1 MLLLQLTLLFVLV
14 LGGSS
19 DFINIYHRAGD
30 EVIMSC
36 NSVNSSETSC
46 SSIKWLYYRYMFT
59 TDTIVSDGQINEDS
73 PQAAKLSLG
82 RRCSLTIT
90 NISSEDAGRYGCYF
104 RNTNEHDTNVFL
116 NILTLSANQSTDPVG
131 GVTLTCTLWVYAY
144 TYCEE
149 DSLRWL
155 DEERD
160 ELKQDDDEVYY
171 SRQMKCVSDLMITRQ
186 INHNRRYTC
195 QFVINNEVK
204 ISADYT
210 LVSTAPVDLT
220 SDSTPNKIIFI
231 LNIAKICL
239 LIILVVIV
247 TTVQIKYRRR
257 TGAAE
262 DAQDQDCVPDEQD
275 SRVIC
280 DNVENHQGPAQ
291 HHGQKKRGGRGRRS
305 DVFNSQRS
313 SEEDVCEERTE
324 EFYTSFNCT

>member
-19 DFINIYHRAGD
+19 DDIYIYHRAGD

-46 SSIKWLYYRYMFT
+46 SSVDWFYYRDIFT
-59 TDTIVSDGQINEDS
+59 IDTIVSDGQINKDS
-73 PQAAKLSLG
+73 PQADKLSLG

-90 NISSEDAGRYGCYF
+90 NISSEDAGAYRCRY
-104 RNTNEHDTNVFL
+104 RNTYEHDTVVYL

-131 GVTLTCTLWVYAY
+131 GVTLTCTLWGY
-144 TYCEE
+144 TDSYCEE

-171 SRQMKCVSDLMITRQ
+171 SRQKNCVSDLIITHQ
-186 INHNRRYTC
+186 INHSRRYTC
-195 QFVINNEVK
+195 QFVDNNEVK

-220 SDSTPNKIIFI
+220 SDLTPNKIIFI

-275 SRVIC
+275 SRVIY

-313 SEEDVCEERTE
+313 SEEDSV
-324 EFYTSFNCT
+324 

>member
-14 LGGSS
+14 LGAGSS
-19 DFINIYHRAGD
+19 DDIYIYHRAGD

-46 SSIKWLYYRYMFT
+46 SSVDWFYYRDIFT
-59 TDTIVSDGQINEDS
+59 IDTIVSDGQINKDS
-73 PQAAKLSLG
+73 PQADKLSLG

-90 NISSEDAGRYGCYF
+90 NISSEDAGAYRCRY
-104 RNTNEHDTNVFL
+104 RNTYEHDTVVYL

-131 GVTLTCTLWVYAY
+131 GVTLTCTLWGY
-144 TYCEE
+144 TDSYCEE

-171 SRQMKCVSDLMITRQ
+171 SRQKNCVSDLIITHQ
-186 INHNRRYTC
+186 INHSRRYTC
-195 QFVINNEVK
+195 QFVDNNEVK

-220 SDSTPNKIIFI
+220 SDSTPNKIII
-231 LNIAKICL
+231 IIIIIVASVGL
-239 LIILVVIV
+239 LTILVIV
-247 TTVQIKYRRR
+247 GLTVFIKSRKK

-262 DAQDQDCVPDEQD
+262 EDAPKRAHVPDGEE
-275 SRVIC
+275 SSVTY
-280 DNVENHQGPAQ
+280 VTVSY
-291 HHGQKKRGGRGRRS
+291 RS
-305 DVFNSQRS
+305 QNQEALPS
-313 SEEDVCEERTE
+313 SEVREPEEGE
-324 EFYTSFNCT
+324 EEVTYATVKK

>member
-19 DFINIYHRAGD
+19 DDIYIYHRAGD

-46 SSIKWLYYRYMFT
+46 SSVDWFYYRDMFT

-73 PQAAKLSLG
+73 PQADKLSLG
-82 RRCSLTIT
+82 RRCSLIIT
-90 NISSEDAGRYGCYF
+90 NISSEDAGLYRCNYG
-104 RNTNEHDTNVFL
+104 NTYEHYTYVYL
-116 NILTLSANQSTDPVG
+116 NILTISANQSTDPMG
-131 GVTLTCTLWVYAY
+131 GVTLTCTLWRDRYI
-144 TYCEE
+144 YCVKG
-149 DSLRWL
+149 SLRWL

-171 SRQMKCVSDLMITRQ
+171 SRQKKCVSDLIITHQ

-195 QFVINNEVK
+195 QFVDNNEVK

-220 SDSTPNKIIFI
+220 TDSTPNKIII
-231 LNIAKICL
+231 IIIIIVASVGL
-239 LIILVVIV
+239 LTILVIV
-247 TTVQIKYRRR
+247 GLTVFIKSRRK

-262 DAQDQDCVPDEQD
+262 DAPKRARVPD
-275 SRVIC
+275 
-280 DNVENHQGPAQ
+280 VEESSVTYVTVSY
-291 HHGQKKRGGRGRRS
+291 RS
-305 DVFNSQRS
+305 QNQEALPS
-313 SEEDVCEERTE
+313 SEVREPEEGE
-324 EFYTSFNCT
+324 EEVTYATVKK

>member
-14 LGGSS
+14 LG
-19 DFINIYHRAGD
+19 
-30 EVIMSC
+30 V
-36 NSVNSSETSC
+36 
-46 SSIKWLYYRYMFT
+46 
-59 TDTIVSDGQINEDS
+59 
-73 PQAAKLSLG
+73 
-82 RRCSLTIT
+82 
-90 NISSEDAGRYGCYF
+90 
-104 RNTNEHDTNVFL
+104 
-116 NILTLSANQSTDPVG
+116 SANQSTDPVG
-131 GVTLTCTLWVYAY
+131 GVTLTCTLWRYRY
-144 TYCEE
+144 ISCEE
-149 DSLRWL
+149 GILRWL

-171 SRQMKCVSDLMITRQ
+171 SRQKKCVSDLMITHQ
-186 INHNRRYTC
+186 INHSRRYTC
-195 QFVINNEVK
+195 QFVEYNEVK

-220 SDSTPNKIIFI
+220 SDSTPNKIII
-231 LNIAKICL
+231 IINIAKICL

-275 SRVIC
+275 SRVIY

-313 SEEDVCEERTE
+313 SEEDSV
-324 EFYTSFNCT
+324 

>member
-19 DFINIYHRAGD
+19 DIISIYHRAGD

-46 SSIKWLYYRYMFT
+46 SSFKWLYFGYRSI
-59 TDTIVSDGQINEDS
+59 DTIVSDGQINEDS
-73 PQAAKLSLG
+73 PQADKLSLG

-90 NISSEDAGRYGCYF
+90 NISSEDAGRYICSYGKTF
-104 RNTNEHDTNVFL
+104 EHNTVVSL
-116 NILTLSANQSTDPVG
+116 NILTLSAKQSTDPVG
-131 GVTLTCTLWVYAY
+131 GVTLTCTLWGYANP
-144 TYCEE
+144 YCEE

-160 ELKQDDDEVYY
+160 ELKQDDYEVYY
-171 SRQMKCVSDLMITRQ
+171 DRQMNCVSDLIITHQ
-186 INHNRRYTC
+186 INHSRRYTC

-210 LVSTAPVDLT
+210 LVSTA
-220 SDSTPNKIIFI
+220 PNKIIFI

-275 SRVIC
+275 SRVIYE
-280 DNVENHQGPAQ
+280 NVENHQGPAQ

-313 SEEDVCEERTE
+313 SEEDSV
-324 EFYTSFNCT
+324 

>member
-19 DFINIYHRAGD
+19 DDINIYHRAGD

-36 NSVNSSETSC
+36 NSVDSSETSC

-59 TDTIVSDGQINEDS
+59 IDTIVSDGQINEDS

-90 NISSEDAGRYGCYF
+90 NISSEDAGHYRCYYG
-104 RNTNEHDTNVFL
+104 NTYEHYTNVYL
-116 NILTLSANQSTDPVG
+116 NILTLSAKQSTDPVG
-131 GVTLTCTLWVYAY
+131 GVTLTCSLWRYRDI
-144 TYCEE
+144 YCVK

-171 SRQMKCVSDLMITRQ
+171 SGWMNCVSDLIITHQ
-186 INHNRRYTC
+186 INHSRRYTC

-262 DAQDQDCVPDEQD
+262 DAQDQDCVPLLPYSWAAGMLNELVLDHLI
-275 SRVIC
+275 SILS
-280 DNVENHQGPAQ
+280 
-291 HHGQKKRGGRGRRS
+291 KRTRHRQLS
-305 DVFNSQRS
+305 
-313 SEEDVCEERTE
+313 
-324 EFYTSFNCT
+324 

>member
-14 LGGSS
+14 LGAGSS
-19 DFINIYHRAGD
+19 DDIYIYHRAGD

-46 SSIKWLYYRYMFT
+46 SSIKWFYFRDIST

-73 PQAAKLSLG
+73 PQADKLSLG

-90 NISSEDAGRYGCYF
+90 NISSEDAGAYRCYYG
-104 RNTNEHDTNVFL
+104 NTYDTNVFL

-131 GVTLTCTLWVYAY
+131 GVTLTCSLWVY
-144 TYCEE
+144 TGIYCVE

-171 SRQMKCVSDLMITRQ
+171 SRQKKCVSDLIITHQ
-186 INHNRRYTC
+186 MNHSRRYTC

-210 LVSTAPVDLT
+210 LVSTAP
-220 SDSTPNKIIFI
+220 NKIII
-231 LNIAKICL
+231 IIIIVASVGL
-239 LIILVVIV
+239 LTILVIV
-247 TTVQIKYRRR
+247 GLTVFIKSRRK

-262 DAQDQDCVPDEQD
+262 DAPKRARVPDGEE
-275 SRVIC
+275 STVSY
-280 DNVENHQGPAQ
+280 
-291 HHGQKKRGGRGRRS
+291 RS
-305 DVFNSQRS
+305 
-313 SEEDVCEERTE
+313 
-324 EFYTSFNCT
+324 

>member
-19 DFINIYHRAGD
+19 DDISIYHRAGD

-46 SSIKWLYYRYMFT
+46 SSIKWLYDRDMFT
-59 TDTIVSDGQINEDS
+59 TIDTIVSDGQINEDS

-90 NISSEDAGRYGCYF
+90 NISSEDAGAYICYYGKTYG
-104 RNTNEHDTNVFL
+104 HYTNVFL

-131 GVTLTCTLWVYAY
+131 GVTLTCTLWGYAY
-144 TYCEE
+144 PYCVKGI
-149 DSLRWL
+149 LRWL

-171 SRQMKCVSDLMITRQ
+171 SRQKTCVSDLMITHQ
-186 INHNRRYTC
+186 SNHSRRYTC
-195 QFVINNEVK
+195 QFVTNHEVK

-210 LVSTAPVDLT
+210 LVSTAAVDLT

-262 DAQDQDCVPDEQD
+262 GVYLYKDLVK
-275 SRVIC
+275 
-280 DNVENHQGPAQ
+280 NL
-291 HHGQKKRGGRGRRS
+291 
-305 DVFNSQRS
+305 
-313 SEEDVCEERTE
+313 
-324 EFYTSFNCT
+324 

>member
-14 LGGSS
+14 LGAGSS
-19 DFINIYHRAGD
+19 DYIFIFHRPGD
-30 EVIMSC
+30 EVIMPC
-36 NSVNSSETSC
+36 NSVDSSETSC
-46 SSIKWLYYRYMFT
+46 SSIKWLYDRDIFT

-73 PQAAKLSLG
+73 PQADKLSLG

-90 NISSEDAGRYGCYF
+90 NISSKDAGVYKCYYG
-104 RNTNEHDTNVFL
+104 NTNEPDTKVYL
-116 NILTLSANQSTDPVG
+116 NILTISANQSTDPVG
-131 GVTLTCTLWVYAY
+131 GVTLTCSLWVVGYIS
-144 TYCEE
+144 CVKGI
-149 DSLRWL
+149 LRWL

-160 ELKQDDDEVYY
+160 EMKQDDDEVYY
-171 SRQMKCVSDLMITRQ
+171 IKQKTCGSDLIITHQ
-186 INHNRRYTC
+186 INHSRRYTC
-195 QFVINNEVK
+195 QFVMNNEVK

-262 DAQDQDCVPDEQD
+262 DAQDQDCVPLLPYSWAAGMLNELVLDHLI
-275 SRVIC
+275 SILS
-280 DNVENHQGPAQ
+280 
-291 HHGQKKRGGRGRRS
+291 KRTRHRQLS
-305 DVFNSQRS
+305 
-313 SEEDVCEERTE
+313 
-324 EFYTSFNCT
+324 

>member
-19 DFINIYHRAGD
+19 DYINIYHRAGD

-46 SSIKWLYYRYMFT
+46 SSIKWFYYRNRST

-73 PQAAKLSLG
+73 PQADKLSLG

-90 NISSEDAGRYGCYF
+90 NISSEDAGVYSCYY
-104 RNTNEHDTNVFL
+104 RNTYDTNVYL

-131 GVTLTCTLWVYAY
+131 GVTLTCTLWVYRY
-144 TYCEE
+144 IYCVK

-171 SRQMKCVSDLMITRQ
+171 SRQKNCVSDLIITHQ

-210 LVSTAPVDLT
+210 LVSTAP
-220 SDSTPNKIIFI
+220 NKIIFI
-231 LNIAKICL
+231 IIIVASVGL
-239 LIILVVIV
+239 LTILVIV
-247 TTVQIKYRRR
+247 GLTVFIKSRRK
-257 TGAAE
+257 TGAAAE
-262 DAQDQDCVPDEQD
+262 DAPKRARVPDGEESSVTYVTVSYRNRNQ
-275 SRVIC
+275 
-280 DNVENHQGPAQ
+280 EALP
-291 HHGQKKRGGRGRRS
+291 
-305 DVFNSQRS
+305 S
-313 SEEDVCEERTE
+313 SEVREPEEGE
-324 EFYTSFNCT
+324 EEVTYATVKK

>member
-19 DFINIYHRAGD
+19 DNINIYHRAGD

-36 NSVNSSETSC
+36 NNVDSSETSC
-46 SSIKWLYYRYMFT
+46 SSIKWFYYRDMFT

-90 NISSEDAGRYGCYF
+90 NISSEDAGVYICYYG
-104 RNTNEHDTNVFL
+104 NTFKQATSVYL

-131 GVTLTCTLWVYAY
+131 GVTLTCTLLGDTY

-149 DSLRWL
+149 GILRWL

-171 SRQMKCVSDLMITRQ
+171 SRQMKCVSDLMITHQ

-210 LVSTAPVDLT
+210 LVSTA
-220 SDSTPNKIIFI
+220 PNKIIFI

-275 SRVIC
+275 SRVIYG
-280 DNVENHQGPAQ
+280 NVENHQGPAQ

-313 SEEDVCEERTE
+313 SEEDSV
-324 EFYTSFNCT
+324 